1 MLLLAPMTMW
11 LDKKKKKNGQN
22 NWKRCPT
29 RIWFFFFFLLL
40 LAGPKI
46 INSIIKRISAVWV
59 RALGHLISLKQ
70 REREIESSNSNFLLD
85 CRLGLPFCFVVATG
99 YLSWKRWANDSNVVC
114 WALCAHNKK
123 KLHLSGKGPV
133 KKKRKPSARAVHSNC
148 SNNMRPPFWLFS
160 QISDDDGKKV
170 DSFGENNKTANSAPN
185 GGWADDVKVR
195 R

>member
-1 MLLLAPMTMW
+1 MSTRFIHQCCCW
-11 LDKKKKKNGQN
+11 RRWQCDWTKKKE
-22 NWKRCPT
+22 KRTKQLKTMSDPHLV
-29 RIWFFFFFLLL
+29 FFFFLLL

-85 CRLGLPFCFVVATG
+85 CRLGLPFWFVVATG

-123 KLHLSGKGPV
+123 KTSPQRQGSGE
-133 KKKRKPSARAVHSNC
+133 KKKKTFRSS
-148 SNNMRPPFWLFS
+148 
-160 QISDDDGKKV
+160 G
-170 DSFGENNKTANSAPN
+170 SFKLL
-185 GGWADDVKVR
+185 K
-195 R
+195 